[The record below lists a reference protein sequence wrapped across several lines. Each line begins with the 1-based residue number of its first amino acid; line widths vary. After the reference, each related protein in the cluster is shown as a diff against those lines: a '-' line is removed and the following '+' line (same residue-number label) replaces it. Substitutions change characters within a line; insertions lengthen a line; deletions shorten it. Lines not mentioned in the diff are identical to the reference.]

1 VALCPDN
8 PGQPQEKPLRIL
20 RGDRL

>member
-8 PGQPQEKPLRIL
+8 PGQPQEQPLRIL
-20 RGDRL
+20 RGNRL

>member
-8 PGQPQEKPLRIL
+8 PGQPQEQSLRIL
-20 RGDRL
+20 RGDHL